1 MLLFSQKLDEQS
13 STVPNAANDSA
24 KKIYNDKVHDA
35 MDYCGHIQREIKKTK
50 HRLAMEKIEAEMTKE
65 EKMEER
71 LAQKRQIEEIFK
83 LMENHK
89 EDFGLSSVDEIQDQ
103 VKLYINIW
111 GIKYYEL

>member
-1 MLLFSQKLDEQS
+1 
-13 STVPNAANDSA
+13 
-24 KKIYNDKVHDA
+24 

-50 HRLAMEKIEAEMTKE
+50 HRLTMEKIEAEMSRE

-89 EDFGLSSVDEIQDQ
+89 EEFGLSSVDEIQEQ
-103 VKLYINIW
+103 VKLYINMW
-111 GIKYYEL
+111 SVKYYEL